1 MLQAAL
7 PSVPQQVSGRIVR
20 PGIRDMEPIPGVWV
34 TLHRVGPDS
43 AGPIDSTKSDSRGR
57 YSFGYTRSGSNDA
70 VYFVSASFDGIAY
83 FTSPLAEG
91 KVSGDDGEVIV
102 YDTTSRAVPTSVRGH
117 HIVVSAVDANG
128 LRSIVEVY
136 DLSNDSSVTRIAL
149 TDQPKDATWE
159 AHLVPGAMNPRV
171 SQGDFPSAAVSFA
184 DGKVNVFA
192 PFAPGIKQLSFS
204 YSLPAESF
212 PLKLPLEKENQVYE
226 ILIEEKQGTVTG
238 PHLREV
244 DPVTVDER
252 NFRRFLASD
261 VPANSV
267 SIVDLPPPPPIR
279 AIDPRYL
286 VAITLVIGG
295 SMVFALARALRRR

>member
-1 MLQAAL
+1 
-7 PSVPQQVSGRIVR
+7 
-20 PGIRDMEPIPGVWV
+20 MEPMPGVWV

-43 AGPIDSTKSDSRGR
+43 AGPLDSTRSDSRGR
-57 YSFGYTRSGSNDA
+57 YLFNYTRTGSDDA
-70 VYFVSASFDGIAY
+70 VYFVSASFAGIAY

-91 KVSGDDGEVIV
+91 KVSGDEAEVIV
-102 YDTTSRAVPTSVRGH
+102 YDTTSHPVPMSVRGH

-136 DLSNDSSVTRIAL
+136 DLSNDSSVTRIAPS
-149 TDQPKDATWE
+149 DQPKDATWE
-159 AHLVPGAMNPRV
+159 AHLVAGAMNPRV
-171 SQGDFPSAAVSFA
+171 SQGDFPAAAVSFA

-204 YSLPAESF
+204 YSLPAKYF
-212 PLKLPLEKENQVYE
+212 PLKLPLEKDNQVYE
-226 ILIEEKQGTVTG
+226 ILIEEKKGNVTG

-252 NFRRFLASD
+252 DFRRFLATD
-261 VPANSV
+261 MPANSV
-267 SIVDLPPPPPIR
+267 AVIDLPAPPPIR

-286 VAITLVIGG
+286 VAITLVMGG
-295 SMVFALARALRRR
+295 SMVVALARALRRR